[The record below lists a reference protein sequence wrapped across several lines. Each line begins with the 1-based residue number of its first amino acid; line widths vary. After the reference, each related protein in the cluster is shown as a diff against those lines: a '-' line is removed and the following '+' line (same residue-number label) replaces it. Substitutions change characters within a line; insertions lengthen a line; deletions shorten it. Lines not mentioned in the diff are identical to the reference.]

1 MEKTESI
8 KKRVFLWG
16 WYGFENLGD
25 DLLLKTMLQ
34 HLHGDITVP
43 MQKPYVLPAVKQVKR
58 SYKELVR
65 GVFSHDVVIIG
76 PGGLFPFDNKPK
88 VLLYYLITR
97 LWILMGREVIF
108 FGIGISEKMG
118 NLSAVLW
125 QKMAKT
131 ADLFITRSENVLER
145 LKLIESEKIHAM
157 ADCVFASEVANEIEY
172 PEENRVAISVAN
184 LQNDNQKAFDDTVE
198 KWSEVVKK
206 LINKGFSVDLI
217 AFTKGADDKM
227 INAILSNLKNCGGVQ
242 PLYYSQATNA
252 VSSWNRY
259 KFAICMRFH
268 SLVLSI
274 LNDVPA
280 IPIAYGH
287 KTFSLAE
294 KCGLNDYL
302 LVWNTYQSEYFGK
315 TIDISASQILKKVD
329 LLCNSIDSAK
339 TEMLKNKRSLIGSAS
354 AAFMQLEKIL
364 KQ

>member
-1 MEKTESI
+1 MR
-8 KKRVFLWG
+8 RVLLWG

-25 DLLLKTMLQ
+25 DLLLDTMLQ
-34 HLHGDITVP
+34 HLQGKITVP
-43 MQKPYVLPAVKQVKR
+43 MNKSYALQNANEVSR
-58 SYKELVR
+58 SYKELVL
-65 GVFSHDVVIIG
+65 GAFKNDALIIG

-88 VLLYYLITR
+88 VFLYYLITR
-97 LWILMGREVIF
+97 LWILMGRKVIF

-118 NLSAVLW
+118 GLSAVLW
-125 QKMAKT
+125 RRMAKT

-145 LKLIESEKIHAM
+145 IKSIESEKIHAM
-157 ADCVFASEVANEIEY
+157 ADCVFASEVANETEY
-172 PEENRVAISVAN
+172 PEEKRVVISVAN
-184 LQNDNQKAFDDTVE
+184 LQNDNHKAFDDTVE

-227 INAILSNLKNCGGVQ
+227 IDAILSNLKNCVCVGGVQ
-242 PLYYSQATNA
+242 PVYYSQATNA

-315 TIDISASQILKKVD
+315 TIDISASQILEKVD

-339 TEMLKNKRSLIGSAS
+339 TEILKNKCSLIGSAS
-354 AAFMQLEKIL
+354 AAFIQLEKIL
-364 KQ
+364 EQ

>member
-1 MEKTESI
+1 MTI
-8 KKRVFLWG
+8 KKILLWG

-25 DLLLKTMLQ
+25 DLLLDTMLQ
-34 HLHGDITVP
+34 HLQGEITVP
-43 MQKPYVLPAVKQVKR
+43 MNKSYVLQNVNEVSR

-65 GVFSHDVVIIG
+65 GAFKNDVLIIG

-88 VLLYYLITR
+88 VFLYYLITR
-97 LWILMGREVIF
+97 LWILMGREIIF

-125 QKMAKT
+125 RRMAKT

-145 LKLIESEKIHAM
+145 LKLIESERIHAM

-172 PEENRVAISVAN
+172 PEENRVAVSVAN
-184 LQNDNQKAFDDTVE
+184 LQNDNQRAFDDTVE

-227 INAILSNLKNCGGVQ
+227 IDAILSNLKNCVWGGVQ
-242 PLYYSQATNA
+242 PVYYSQATNA

-280 IPIAYGH
+280 VPIAYGH

-315 TIDISASQILKKVD
+315 TIDISASQIMEKVD

-339 TEMLKNKRSLIGSAS
+339 TEMLKNKCSLIESAL

-364 KQ
+364 EQ

>member
-1 MEKTESI
+1 MRRI
-8 KKRVFLWG
+8 LLWG

-25 DLLLKTMLQ
+25 DLLLDTMLQ
-34 HLHGDITVP
+34 HLQGEITVP
-43 MQKPYVLPAVKQVKR
+43 MNKSYALQNVNEVSR
-58 SYKELVR
+58 SYKELVL
-65 GVFSHDVVIIG
+65 GAFKNDVVIIG

-88 VLLYYLITR
+88 VFLYYLITR

-125 QKMAKT
+125 RRMAKT
-131 ADLFITRSENVLER
+131 ADLFITRSENVLKR

-157 ADCVFASEVANEIEY
+157 ADCVFASEVANETEY
-172 PEENRVAISVAN
+172 PEENLVAISVAN

-227 INAILSNLKNCGGVQ
+227 IDAILSNLKNCVWEGVQ
-242 PLYYSQATNA
+242 PVYYSQATNA

-274 LNDVPA
+274 LNAVPA

-302 LVWNTYQSEYFGK
+302 LVYNTYQSEYFGK
-315 TIDISASQILKKVD
+315 TIDISASQILEKVD
-329 LLCNSIDSAK
+329 LLCNNIDSVK
-339 TEMLKNKRSLIGSAS
+339 TEMLKNKCSLIGSAS
-354 AAFMQLEKIL
+354 AAVMQLEKIL
-364 KQ
+364 EQ

>member
-1 MEKTESI
+1 MTI
-8 KKRVFLWG
+8 KKVLLWG

-25 DLLLKTMLQ
+25 DLLLDTMLQ
-34 HLHGDITVP
+34 HLQGEITVP
-43 MQKPYVLPAVKQVKR
+43 MNKSYALQNVNEVSR

-65 GVFSHDVVIIG
+65 GAFKNDVLIIG

-88 VLLYYLITR
+88 VFLYYLITR

-125 QKMAKT
+125 RRMAKT

-157 ADCVFASEVANEIEY
+157 ADCVFASEVASEIEY
-172 PEENRVAISVAN
+172 PEENRVAVSVAN

-227 INAILSNLKNCGGVQ
+227 IDAILSKLKNCVCGGG
-242 PLYYSQATNA
+242 TTG
-252 VSSWNRY
+252 
-259 KFAICMRFH
+259 
-268 SLVLSI
+268 I
-274 LNDVPA
+274 LRPS
-280 IPIAYGH
+280 YQ
-287 KTFSLAE
+287 
-294 KCGLNDYL
+294 CG
-302 LVWNTYQSEYFGK
+302 K
-315 TIDISASQILKKVD
+315 
-329 LLCNSIDSAK
+329 
-339 TEMLKNKRSLIGSAS
+339 
-354 AAFMQLEKIL
+354 
-364 KQ
+364 

>member
-1 MEKTESI
+1 M
-8 KKRVFLWG
+8 
-16 WYGFENLGD
+16 GD
-25 DLLLKTMLQ
+25 
-34 HLHGDITVP
+34 
-43 MQKPYVLPAVKQVKR
+43 
-58 SYKELVR
+58 
-65 GVFSHDVVIIG
+65 
-76 PGGLFPFDNKPK
+76 
-88 VLLYYLITR
+88 
-97 LWILMGREVIF
+97 
-108 FGIGISEKMG
+108 
-118 NLSAVLW
+118 LSAVLW
-125 QKMAKT
+125 RRMAKT

-157 ADCVFASEVANEIEY
+157 ADCVFASEVANETEY
-172 PEENRVAISVAN
+172 PEENRVVISVAN

-227 INAILSNLKNCGGVQ
+227 IDAILSNLKNCVCGGVQ
-242 PLYYSQATNA
+242 PVYYSQATNA

-315 TIDISASQILKKVD
+315 TIDISASQILEKVV
-329 LLCNSIDSAK
+329 LLCSSIDSAK
-339 TEMLKNKRSLIGSAS
+339 TEMLKNKCSLIESAS
-354 AAFMQLEKIL
+354 ASFMQLEKLL

>member
-1 MEKTESI
+1 MTI
-8 KKRVFLWG
+8 KKVLLWG

-25 DLLLKTMLQ
+25 DLLLDTMLQ
-34 HLHGDITVP
+34 HLQGEITVP
-43 MQKPYVLPAVKQVKR
+43 MNKSYALQNVNEVSR
-58 SYKELVR
+58 GYKELVL
-65 GVFSHDVVIIG
+65 GAFSHDTVIIG

-88 VLLYYLITR
+88 VFLYYLITR

-108 FGIGISEKMG
+108 FGIGISEKMDD
-118 NLSAVLW
+118 LSAVLW
-125 QKMAKT
+125 RRMAKT

-184 LQNDNQKAFDDTVE
+184 LQNDNQKALDDTVE

-227 INAILSNLKNCGGVQ
+227 IDAILSNLKNCVGGVQ
-242 PLYYSQATNA
+242 PVYYSQAINA

-302 LVWNTYQSEYFGK
+302 LVWNIYQSEYFGK
-315 TIDISASQILKKVD
+315 TIDISASQILEKVD
-329 LLCNSIDSAK
+329 LLCSSIDSVK
-339 TEMLKNKRSLIGSAS
+339 TEMLKNKCSLIGSAS
-354 AAFMQLEKIL
+354 AAFMQLEKL
-364 KQ
+364 LEQ